1 MEQHKKSLENLD
13 ISGVQNISKDISGAA
28 LGELS
33 LKNLD
38 KNLQILKEVG
48 VAEICK
54 ATKIASKNIH
64 SILEKRY
71 ESLSRV
77 HARGFIQ
84 ILEREYKIDLS
95 AWMKEFDKVCV
106 FKEGV
111 SEEKNQETD
120 PEETAKKPLK
130 VELDYSIN
138 QANTSLS
145 KKSSKWKPFVLVIGV
160 IVIVLAVVIIQN
172 SSSLKEEKERES
184 AIKSGTKK
192 SSFDDANLAEENKPE
207 PTPKLEEKPKEQDK
221 QEKPKEQDKQ
231 EKPKEQD
238 KQEKEAIKEYP
249 NTIYIIP
256 KRDIWVEVIDLNE
269 KKNSFQKVFK
279 KSYSLETK
287 NHRLLLR
294 FGHGHL
300 SLKNNHQEQNYN
312 DSKTRR
318 FLYEPAKGLTL
329 INEAQYKEL
338 QQ

>member
-1 MEQHKKSLENLD
+1 MEQNKKSLENLD
-13 ISGVQNISKDISGAA
+13 LSDVQNISKDISGAA
-28 LGELS
+28 LEELS

-64 SILEKRY
+64 SILEKHY

-95 AWMKEFDKVCV
+95 AWMKEFDKACT

-111 SEEKNQETD
+111 SEEQNQETD
-120 PEETAKKPLK
+120 PEEKTKNPLK
-130 VELDYSIN
+130 VEIDYSIN

-145 KKSSKWKPFVLVIGV
+145 KKSSKWKPFVLVLGV

-172 SSSLKEEKERES
+172 SSSLKEKRGQES

-192 SSFDDANLAEENKPE
+192 NSFNKVNPTEENKPE

-221 QEKPKEQDKQ
+221 QEK
-231 EKPKEQD
+231 
-238 KQEKEAIKEYP
+238 EAIKEDP

-256 KRDIWVEVIDLNE
+256 KKDIWVEVVDLDE

-279 KSYSLETK
+279 KNYSLETK

-300 SLKNNHQEQNYN
+300 SLKNNHQEQEYN
-312 DSKTRR
+312 DGKTKR
-318 FLYEPAKGLTL
+318 FLYEPNKGLTL

>member
-28 LGELS
+28 LEELS

-84 ILEREYKIDLS
+84 ILEREYKMDLS

-111 SEEKNQETD
+111 SEEKNQETN

-145 KKSSKWKPFVLVIGV
+145 KKSSKWKPFVLVLGV
-160 IVIVLAVVIIQN
+160 VVIVLAVVIIQN

-192 SSFDDANLAEENKPE
+192 NSFNDANLAEENKLE
-207 PTPKLEEKPKEQDK
+207 PTPKLE
-221 QEKPKEQDKQ
+221 

-256 KRDIWVEVIDLNE
+256 KRDIWVEVIDLDE

-279 KSYSLETK
+279 KSYPLETK

-329 INEAQYKEL
+329 INEAQYKVL

>member
-13 ISGVQNISKDISGAA
+13 ISGVQNISKDISGAV
-28 LGELS
+28 LEELS

-48 VAEICK
+48 VTEICK

-77 HARGFIQ
+77 RARGFIQ

-192 SSFDDANLAEENKPE
+192 SAFDDANLAEENKPE
-207 PTPKLEEKPKEQDK
+207 PTHKPEEK
-221 QEKPKEQDKQ
+221 QEKQT
-231 EKPKEQD
+231 EQD

-256 KRDIWVEVIDLNE
+256 KRDIWVEVIDLDE

>member
-1 MEQHKKSLENLD
+1 MEQNKKSLENLD
-13 ISGVQNISKDISGAA
+13 ISDVQNISKDISGAT
-28 LGELS
+28 LEELS

-38 KNLQILKEVG
+38 KNLQILR
-48 VAEICK
+48 EIGIQEIYK

-111 SEEKNQETD
+111 GEEKNQETN

-145 KKSSKWKPFVLVIGV
+145 KKSSKWKPFVIVLGV
-160 IVIVLAVVIIQN
+160 IVIILVVVIIQN
-172 SSSLKEEKERES
+172 SSSLKEEREQES

-192 SSFDDANLAEENKPE
+192 SSFNKANLAEENKPE

-221 QEKPKEQDKQ
+221 QEK
-231 EKPKEQD
+231 
-238 KQEKEAIKEYP
+238 EAIKEDP

-256 KRDIWVEVIDLNE
+256 KKDIWVEVIDLDE

-279 KSYSLETK
+279 KNYSLETK

-300 SLKNNHQEQNYN
+300 SLKNNHQEQEYN
-312 DSKTRR
+312 DGKTRR

>member
-1 MEQHKKSLENLD
+1 MEQNKKSLENLD
-13 ISGVQNISKDISGAA
+13 LSDVQNISKDISGAA
-28 LGELS
+28 LEELS

-95 AWMKEFDKVCV
+95 AWMKEFDKACT

-111 SEEKNQETD
+111 SEEQNQETD
-120 PEETAKKPLK
+120 PEETTKNPLK
-130 VELDYSIN
+130 VEIDYSIN

-145 KKSSKWKPFVLVIGV
+145 KKSSKWKPFVVVLGVVVI
-160 IVIVLAVVIIQN
+160 ILAVVIIQN
-172 SSSLKEEKERES
+172 SSSLKEEREQES

-192 SSFDDANLAEENKPE
+192 NSFNEANPTEENKPE
-207 PTPKLEEKPKEQDK
+207 PTHKPEEKPKEHDK
-221 QEKPKEQDKQ
+221 QG
-231 EKPKEQD
+231 
-238 KQEKEAIKEYP
+238 KEAIKENP

-256 KRDIWVEVIDLNE
+256 KKDIWVEVVDLDE

-279 KSYSLETK
+279 KNYSLETK

-300 SLKNNHQEQNYN
+300 SLKNNHQEQDYN

-318 FLYEPAKGLTL
+318 FLYEPNKGLTL

>member
-1 MEQHKKSLENLD
+1 MEQNKKSLENLD
-13 ISGVQNISKDISGAA
+13 LSDVQNISKDISGAA
-28 LGELS
+28 LEELS

-95 AWMKEFDKVCV
+95 AWMKEFDKACT

-111 SEEKNQETD
+111 SEEQNQETD
-120 PEETAKKPLK
+120 PEEKTKNPLK
-130 VELDYSIN
+130 VEIDYSIN

-145 KKSSKWKPFVLVIGV
+145 KKSSKWKPFILVLGV

-172 SSSLKEEKERES
+172 SSSLKEERGQES
-184 AIKSGTKK
+184 TIKSGTKK
-192 SSFDDANLAEENKPE
+192 SSSNKTNPTEENKPE

-221 QEKPKEQDKQ
+221 QEKEV
-231 EKPKEQD
+231 
-238 KQEKEAIKEYP
+238 IKEDP

-256 KRDIWVEVIDLNE
+256 KKDIWVEVIDLDE

-279 KSYSLETK
+279 KNYSLETK

-300 SLKNNHQEQNYN
+300 SLKNNHQEQEYN
-312 DSKTRR
+312 DGKTKR
-318 FLYEPAKGLTL
+318 FLYEPNKGLTL

>member
-1 MEQHKKSLENLD
+1 MEQNKKSLENLD
-13 ISGVQNISKDISGAA
+13 LSDVQNISKDISGAA
-28 LGELS
+28 LEELS

-54 ATKIASKNIH
+54 ATRIASKNIH

-95 AWMKEFDKVCV
+95 AWMKEFDKACA

-111 SEEKNQETD
+111 SEEQNQETD
-120 PEETAKKPLK
+120 PEEKTKNPLK
-130 VELDYSIN
+130 VEIDYSIN

-145 KKSSKWKPFVLVIGV
+145 KKSSKWKPFVLVLGV
-160 IVIVLAVVIIQN
+160 VVIILAVVIIQN
-172 SSSLKEEKERES
+172 SSSLKEERGQEG

-192 SSFDDANLAEENKPE
+192 NSFNKANPTEENKPE

-221 QEKPKEQDKQ
+221 QEK
-231 EKPKEQD
+231 
-238 KQEKEAIKEYP
+238 EAIKEDP

-256 KRDIWVEVIDLNE
+256 KKDVWVEVIDLDE

-279 KSYSLETK
+279 KNYSLETK

-300 SLKNNHQEQNYN
+300 SLKNNHQEQEYN
-312 DSKTRR
+312 DGKTKR
-318 FLYEPAKGLTL
+318 FLYEPNKGLTL

>member
-1 MEQHKKSLENLD
+1 MEQNKKSLENLD
-13 ISGVQNISKDISGAA
+13 LSDVQNTSKDISGAA
-28 LGELS
+28 LEELS

-95 AWMKEFDKVCV
+95 AWVKEFDKVCV

-111 SEEKNQETD
+111 GEEKNQETS
-120 PEETAKKPLK
+120 PEETTKKPLK

-145 KKSSKWKPFVLVIGV
+145 KKSSKWKPFVIVLGV
-160 IVIVLAVVIIQN
+160 IVIVLVVVIIQN
-172 SSSLKEEKERES
+172 SSSLKEERGQES
-184 AIKSGTKK
+184 AIKSGTKNT
-192 SSFDDANLAEENKPE
+192 FNEANSTEENKPE
-207 PTPKLEEKPKEQDK
+207 PTPKLEEKHKEQEQK
-221 QEKPKEQDKQ
+221 Q
-231 EKPKEQD
+231 
-238 KQEKEAIKEYP
+238 EAIKENP

-256 KRDIWVEVIDLNE
+256 KKDVWVEVVDLDE

-279 KSYSLETK
+279 KNYPLETK

-300 SLKNNHQEQNYN
+300 SLKSNHQEQDYN

-318 FLYEPAKGLTL
+318 FLYEPNKGLTL

>member
-1 MEQHKKSLENLD
+1 MEQNKKSLENLD
-13 ISGVQNISKDISGAA
+13 LSDVQNISKDISGAA
-28 LGELS
+28 LEELS

-95 AWMKEFDKVCV
+95 AWMKEFDKACT

-111 SEEKNQETD
+111 SEEQNQETD
-120 PEETAKKPLK
+120 PEEKTKNPLK
-130 VELDYSIN
+130 VEIDYSIN

-145 KKSSKWKPFVLVIGV
+145 KKSSKWKPFVLVLGV
-160 IVIVLAVVIIQN
+160 VVIILAVVIIQN
-172 SSSLKEEKERES
+172 SSSLKEERGQES

-192 SSFDDANLAEENKPE
+192 NSFNKVNPTEENKPE
-207 PTPKLEEKPKEQDK
+207 PTPKLEEKST
-221 QEKPKEQDKQ
+221 
-231 EKPKEQD
+231 EQD
-238 KQEKEAIKEYP
+238 KQEKEAIKEDP

-256 KRDIWVEVIDLNE
+256 KKDIWVEVVDLDE

-279 KSYSLETK
+279 KNYSLETK

-300 SLKNNHQEQNYN
+300 SLKNNHQEQEYN
-312 DSKTRR
+312 DGKTKR
-318 FLYEPAKGLTL
+318 FLYEPNKGLTL

>member
-1 MEQHKKSLENLD
+1 MEQNKKSLENLD
-13 ISGVQNISKDISGAA
+13 LSDVQNISKDISGAA
-28 LGELS
+28 LEELS

-64 SILEKRY
+64 SILEKHY

-95 AWMKEFDKVCV
+95 AWMKEFDKACT

-111 SEEKNQETD
+111 SEEQNQETD
-120 PEETAKKPLK
+120 PEEKTKNPLK
-130 VELDYSIN
+130 VEIDYSIN

-145 KKSSKWKPFVLVIGV
+145 KKSSKWKPFVLVLGV
-160 IVIVLAVVIIQN
+160 VVIILAVVIIQN
-172 SSSLKEEKERES
+172 SSSLKEERGQES

-192 SSFDDANLAEENKPE
+192 NSFNKANPTEENKLE
-207 PTPKLEEKPKEQDK
+207 LTPKLEEKPKEQDK
-221 QEKPKEQDKQ
+221 QEK
-231 EKPKEQD
+231 
-238 KQEKEAIKEYP
+238 EAIKEDP

-256 KRDIWVEVIDLNE
+256 KKDIWVEVVDLDE

-279 KSYSLETK
+279 KNYSLETK

-300 SLKNNHQEQNYN
+300 SLKNNHQEQEYN
-312 DSKTRR
+312 DGKTRR
-318 FLYEPAKGLTL
+318 FLYEPNKGLTL

>member
-1 MEQHKKSLENLD
+1 MEQNKKSLENLD
-13 ISGVQNISKDISGAA
+13 LSDVQNISKDISGAA
-28 LGELS
+28 LEELS

-54 ATKIASKNIH
+54 ATRIASKNIH

-95 AWMKEFDKVCV
+95 AWVKEFDKVCV

-111 SEEKNQETD
+111 GEEKNQETN

-145 KKSSKWKPFVLVIGV
+145 KKTSKWKPFVIVLGV
-160 IVIVLAVVIIQN
+160 IVIILAVVIIQN
-172 SSSLKEEKERES
+172 SSSLKEERGQES
-184 AIKSGTKK
+184 AIKSGTKNTFNK
-192 SSFDDANLAEENKPE
+192 ANPTEENKPE
-207 PTPKLEEKPKEQDK
+207 TMPKPEEKPKEQN
-221 QEKPKEQDKQ
+221 
-231 EKPKEQD
+231 
-238 KQEKEAIKEYP
+238 KQEKEAIKENP

-256 KRDIWVEVIDLNE
+256 KKDVWVEVVDLDE

-279 KSYSLETK
+279 KKYPLETK

-300 SLKNNHQEQNYN
+300 SLKNNHQEQDYN

>member
-1 MEQHKKSLENLD
+1 MEQNKKSLENLD
-13 ISGVQNISKDISGAA
+13 LSDVQNISKDISGAA
-28 LGELS
+28 LEELS

-71 ESLSRV
+71 ESLSKV

-95 AWMKEFDKVCV
+95 AWMKEFDKACT

-111 SEEKNQETD
+111 SEEPDKETN
-120 PEETAKKPLK
+120 PEETTKNPLK
-130 VELDYSIN
+130 VEIDYSIN

-145 KKSSKWKPFVLVIGV
+145 KKSSKWKPFVLVLGV
-160 IVIVLAVVIIQN
+160 VVIILAVVIIQN
-172 SSSLKEEKERES
+172 SSSLKEERGQES

-192 SSFDDANLAEENKPE
+192 SFFNKANPTEENKPE
-207 PTPKLEEKPKEQDK
+207 PTHKPE
-221 QEKPKEQDKQ
+221 

-238 KQEKEAIKEYP
+238 KQEKEAIKEDP

-256 KRDIWVEVIDLNE
+256 KKDIWVEVIDLDE

-279 KSYSLETK
+279 KNYSLETK

-300 SLKNNHQEQNYN
+300 SLKNNHQEQEYN
-312 DSKTRR
+312 DGKTKR
-318 FLYEPAKGLTL
+318 FLYEPNKGLTL
-329 INEAQYKEL
+329 INETQYKEL

>member
-1 MEQHKKSLENLD
+1 MEQNKKSLENLD
-13 ISGVQNISKDISGAA
+13 LSDVQNISKDISGAA
-28 LGELS
+28 LEELL

-95 AWMKEFDKVCV
+95 TWMKEFDKVCV

-111 SEEKNQETD
+111 SEEQNQETD
-120 PEETAKKPLK
+120 PEEKTKNPLK
-130 VELDYSIN
+130 VEIDYSIN

-145 KKSSKWKPFVLVIGV
+145 KKSSKWKPFVVVLGVVVI
-160 IVIVLAVVIIQN
+160 ILAVVIIQN
-172 SSSLKEEKERES
+172 SSSLKEERGQES

-192 SSFDDANLAEENKPE
+192 NSFNKVNPTEENKPE

-221 QEKPKEQDKQ
+221 QEK
-231 EKPKEQD
+231 
-238 KQEKEAIKEYP
+238 EAIKEDP

-256 KRDIWVEVIDLNE
+256 KKDIWVEVVDLDE

-279 KSYSLETK
+279 KNYSLETK

-300 SLKNNHQEQNYN
+300 SLKNNHQEQEYN
-312 DSKTRR
+312 DGKTRR
-318 FLYEPAKGLTL
+318 FLYEPNKGLTL

>member
-1 MEQHKKSLENLD
+1 MEQNKKSLENLD
-13 ISGVQNISKDISGAA
+13 LSDVQNVSKDISGAA
-28 LGELS
+28 LEELS

-54 ATKIASKNIH
+54 ATRIASKNIH

-95 AWMKEFDKVCV
+95 AWMKEFDKACA

-111 SEEKNQETD
+111 SEEQNQETD
-120 PEETAKKPLK
+120 PEEKTKNPLK
-130 VELDYSIN
+130 VEIDYSIN
-138 QANTSLS
+138 QANINLS
-145 KKSSKWKPFVLVIGV
+145 KGLSKWKPFVLVLGV
-160 IVIVLAVVIIQN
+160 VVIILAVVIIQN
-172 SSSLKEEKERES
+172 SSSLKEERGQES

-192 SSFDDANLAEENKPE
+192 NSFNKANPTEENKPE
-207 PTPKLEEKPKEQDK
+207 LTPKLEEKPKEQDK
-221 QEKPKEQDKQ
+221 QEK
-231 EKPKEQD
+231 
-238 KQEKEAIKEYP
+238 EAIKEDP

-256 KRDIWVEVIDLNE
+256 KKDIWVEVVDLDE

-279 KSYSLETK
+279 KNYSLETK

-300 SLKNNHQEQNYN
+300 SLKNNHQEQEYN
-312 DSKTRR
+312 DGKTRR
-318 FLYEPAKGLTL
+318 FLYEPNKGLTL

>member
-1 MEQHKKSLENLD
+1 MEQNKKSLENLD
-13 ISGVQNISKDISGAA
+13 LSDVQNISKDISGAA
-28 LGELS
+28 LEELS

-95 AWMKEFDKVCV
+95 AWMKEFDKACT

-111 SEEKNQETD
+111 SEEQNQETD
-120 PEETAKKPLK
+120 PEEKTKNPLK
-130 VELDYSIN
+130 VEIDYSIN

-145 KKSSKWKPFVLVIGV
+145 KKSSKWKPFVLVLGV
-160 IVIVLAVVIIQN
+160 VVIVLAVVIIQN
-172 SSSLKEEKERES
+172 SSSLKEERGQES

-192 SSFDDANLAEENKPE
+192 NSFNKANPTEENKPE

-221 QEKPKEQDKQ
+221 QEK
-231 EKPKEQD
+231 
-238 KQEKEAIKEYP
+238 EAIKEDP

-256 KRDIWVEVIDLNE
+256 KKDIWVEVVDLDE

-279 KSYSLETK
+279 KNYSLETK

-300 SLKNNHQEQNYN
+300 SLKNNHQEQEYN
-312 DSKTRR
+312 DGKTKR
-318 FLYEPAKGLTL
+318 FLYEPNKGLTL

>member
-1 MEQHKKSLENLD
+1 MEQNKKSLENLD
-13 ISGVQNISKDISGAA
+13 LSDVQNISKDISGAA
-28 LGELS
+28 LEELS

-95 AWMKEFDKVCV
+95 AWMKEFDKACT

-111 SEEKNQETD
+111 GEEQNQETD
-120 PEETAKKPLK
+120 PEEKTKNPLK
-130 VELDYSIN
+130 VEIDYSIN
-138 QANTSLS
+138 RANTSLS
-145 KKSSKWKPFVLVIGV
+145 KKSSKWKPFVLVLGV
-160 IVIVLAVVIIQN
+160 VVIILAVVIIQN
-172 SSSLKEEKERES
+172 SSSLKEERGQES

-192 SSFDDANLAEENKPE
+192 SSFNEANPTEENKPE
-207 PTPKLEEKPKEQDK
+207 LTPKLEEKPKEQDK
-221 QEKPKEQDKQ
+221 QEK
-231 EKPKEQD
+231 
-238 KQEKEAIKEYP
+238 EAIKEDP

-256 KRDIWVEVIDLNE
+256 KKDIWVEVIDLDE

-279 KSYSLETK
+279 KNYSLETK

-300 SLKNNHQEQNYN
+300 SLKNNHQEQEYN
-312 DSKTRR
+312 DGKTKR
-318 FLYEPAKGLTL
+318 FLYEPNKGLTL

>member
-1 MEQHKKSLENLD
+1 MEQNKKSLENLD
-13 ISGVQNISKDISGAA
+13 LSDVQNISKDISGAT
-28 LGELS
+28 LEELS

-38 KNLQILKEVG
+38 KNLQILREIG
-48 VAEICK
+48 VVEICK

-64 SILEKRY
+64 SILEKHY

-95 AWMKEFDKVCV
+95 AWMKEFDRVCA
-106 FKEGV
+106 FKDGV
-111 SEEKNQETD
+111 GEEQNQETD
-120 PEETAKKPLK
+120 PEEKTKNPLK
-130 VELDYSIN
+130 VEIDYSIN

-145 KKSSKWKPFVLVIGV
+145 KKSSKWKPFVLVLGV
-160 IVIVLAVVIIQN
+160 VVIILAVVIIQN
-172 SSSLKEEKERES
+172 SSSLKEERGQES

-192 SSFDDANLAEENKPE
+192 NSFNKVNPTEENKPE
-207 PTPKLEEKPKEQDK
+207 PTPKLEEKST
-221 QEKPKEQDKQ
+221 
-231 EKPKEQD
+231 EQD
-238 KQEKEAIKEYP
+238 KQEKEAIKEDP

-256 KRDIWVEVIDLNE
+256 KKDIWVEVIDLDE

-279 KSYSLETK
+279 KNYSLETK

-300 SLKNNHQEQNYN
+300 SLKNNHQEQEYN
-312 DSKTRR
+312 DGKTKR
-318 FLYEPAKGLTL
+318 FLYEPNKGLTL

>member
-1 MEQHKKSLENLD
+1 MEQNKKSLENLD
-13 ISGVQNISKDISGAA
+13 LSDVQNISKDISGVA
-28 LGELS
+28 LEELS

-71 ESLSRV
+71 ESLSKV

-95 AWMKEFDKVCV
+95 AWIKEFDKACT

-111 SEEKNQETD
+111 SEEQNQETD
-120 PEETAKKPLK
+120 PEEKTKNPLK
-130 VELDYSIN
+130 VEIDYSIN

-145 KKSSKWKPFVLVIGV
+145 KKSSKWKPFVLVLGV
-160 IVIVLAVVIIQN
+160 VVIILAVVIIQN
-172 SSSLKEEKERES
+172 SSSLKEERGQES

-192 SSFDDANLAEENKPE
+192 NSFNKANPTEENKPE
-207 PTPKLEEKPKEQDK
+207 LTPKLEEKPKEQDK
-221 QEKPKEQDKQ
+221 QEK
-231 EKPKEQD
+231 
-238 KQEKEAIKEYP
+238 EAIKEDP

-256 KRDIWVEVIDLNE
+256 KKDIWVEVVDLDE

-279 KSYSLETK
+279 KNYSLETK

-300 SLKNNHQEQNYN
+300 SLRNNHQEQEYN
-312 DSKTRR
+312 DGKTRR
-318 FLYEPAKGLTL
+318 FLYEPNKGLTL

>member
-1 MEQHKKSLENLD
+1 MEQNKKSLENLD
-13 ISGVQNISKDISGAA
+13 LSDVQNISKDISGAA
-28 LGELS
+28 LEELS

-95 AWMKEFDKVCV
+95 AWMKEFDKACA

-111 SEEKNQETD
+111 SEEQNQETD
-120 PEETAKKPLK
+120 PEEKTKNPLK
-130 VELDYSIN
+130 VEIDYSIN

-145 KKSSKWKPFVLVIGV
+145 KKSSKWKPFVLVLGV
-160 IVIVLAVVIIQN
+160 VVIILAVVIIQN
-172 SSSLKEEKERES
+172 SSSLKEEREQES

-192 SSFDDANLAEENKPE
+192 NSFNKVNPTEENKPE
-207 PTPKLEEKPKEQDK
+207 PTPKPEAKHKEQDK
-221 QEKPKEQDKQ
+221 QG
-231 EKPKEQD
+231 
-238 KQEKEAIKEYP
+238 KEAIKEDP

-256 KRDIWVEVIDLNE
+256 KKDIWVEVVDLDE

-279 KSYSLETK
+279 KIIL
-287 NHRLLLR
+287 
-294 FGHGHL
+294 
-300 SLKNNHQEQNYN
+300 
-312 DSKTRR
+312 
-318 FLYEPAKGLTL
+318 
-329 INEAQYKEL
+329 
-338 QQ
+338 

>member
-28 LGELS
+28 LEELS

-84 ILEREYKIDLS
+84 ILEREYKMDLS

-145 KKSSKWKPFVLVIGV
+145 KKSSKWKPFVLVVGV

-172 SSSLKEEKERES
+172 SSSLKEERERES

-192 SSFDDANLAEENKPE
+192 NSFNDANLAEENKPE

-221 QEKPKEQDKQ
+221 QEK
-231 EKPKEQD
+231 
-238 KQEKEAIKEYP
+238 EAIKEDP

-256 KRDIWVEVIDLNE
+256 KRDIWVEVIDLDE

-329 INEAQYKEL
+329 INEVQYKEL

>member
-1 MEQHKKSLENLD
+1 MEQNKKSLENLD
-13 ISGVQNISKDISGAA
+13 LSDVQNVSKDISGAA
-28 LGELS
+28 LEELS

-38 KNLQILKEVG
+38 KNLQILKEIG
-48 VAEICK
+48 IQEIYK
-54 ATKIASKNIH
+54 ATKIASKNINY
-64 SILEKRY
+64 ILEKRY

-111 SEEKNQETD
+111 GEEQNQETS
-120 PEETAKKPLK
+120 PEEKTKNPLK
-130 VELDYSIN
+130 VEIDYSIN
-138 QANTSLS
+138 QANINLS
-145 KKSSKWKPFVLVIGV
+145 KGLSKWKPFVIVLGVVVI
-160 IVIVLAVVIIQN
+160 ILAVVIIQN
-172 SSSLKEEKERES
+172 SSSLKEEREQES
-184 AIKSGTKK
+184 AIKSGTKN
-192 SSFDDANLAEENKPE
+192 SSFNEVSPTEENKPE
-207 PTPKLEEKPKEQDK
+207 PTPKPKEKQDK
-221 QEKPKEQDKQ
+221 PR
-231 EKPKEQD
+231 EQD
-238 KQEKEAIKEYP
+238 KQEKEAIKENP

-256 KRDIWVEVIDLNE
+256 KRDIWVEVIDLDE

-279 KSYSLETK
+279 KSYPLEAK

-300 SLKNNHQEQNYN
+300 ILKSNHQEQDYN

-318 FLYEPAKGLTL
+318 FLYEPNKGLTL
-329 INEAQYKEL
+329 INEAQYKAL

>member
-13 ISGVQNISKDISGAA
+13 LSDVQNISKDISGAT
-28 LGELS
+28 LEELS

-71 ESLSRV
+71 ESLSKV

-111 SEEKNQETD
+111 GEEKNQETN

-145 KKSSKWKPFVLVIGV
+145 KKSSKWKPFVIVLGV
-160 IVIVLAVVIIQN
+160 IVIILVIVTIQN
-172 SSSLKEEKERES
+172 SSSLKEEREQES

-192 SSFDDANLAEENKPE
+192 SSSNKANPTEENKPE
-207 PTPKLEEKPKEQDK
+207 PTPKPEEKPKEH
-221 QEKPKEQDKQ
+221 
-231 EKPKEQD
+231 D
-238 KQEKEAIKEYP
+238 KQEKEAIKENP

-256 KRDIWVEVIDLNE
+256 KKDVWVEVIDLDE

-279 KSYSLETK
+279 KNYSLETK

-300 SLKNNHQEQNYN
+300 SLKNNHQEQEYN
-312 DSKTRR
+312 DGKTKR
-318 FLYEPAKGLTL
+318 FLYEPNKGLTL

>member
-1 MEQHKKSLENLD
+1 MEQNKKSLENLD
-13 ISGVQNISKDISGAA
+13 LSDVQNVSKDISGAT
-28 LGELS
+28 LEELS

-95 AWMKEFDKVCV
+95 AWMKEFDKACT

-111 SEEKNQETD
+111 SEEQNQETD
-120 PEETAKKPLK
+120 PEEKTKNPLK
-130 VELDYSIN
+130 VEIDYSIN
-138 QANTSLS
+138 QANASLS
-145 KKSSKWKPFVLVIGV
+145 KKSSKWKPFVLVLGV
-160 IVIVLAVVIIQN
+160 VVIILAVVIIQN
-172 SSSLKEEKERES
+172 SSSLKEERGQES

-192 SSFDDANLAEENKPE
+192 NSFNKANPTEENKPE

-221 QEKPKEQDKQ
+221 QEK
-231 EKPKEQD
+231 
-238 KQEKEAIKEYP
+238 EAIKEDP

-256 KRDIWVEVIDLNE
+256 KKDIWVEVIDLDE

-279 KSYSLETK
+279 KNYSLETK

-300 SLKNNHQEQNYN
+300 SLKNNHQEQEYN
-312 DSKTRR
+312 DGKTKR
-318 FLYEPAKGLTL
+318 FLYEPNKGLTL

>member
-1 MEQHKKSLENLD
+1 MEQNKKSLENLD
-13 ISGVQNISKDISGAA
+13 LSDIQNVSKDISGAA
-28 LGELS
+28 LEELS

-111 SEEKNQETD
+111 GEEQKQETS

-145 KKSSKWKPFVLVIGV
+145 KKSSKWKPFVLVLGV
-160 IVIVLAVVIIQN
+160 VVIILLVVIIQN
-172 SSSLKEEKERES
+172 SSSLKEERGQES

-192 SSFDDANLAEENKPE
+192 SSFNEANPTEENKPE
-207 PTPKLEEKPKEQDK
+207 STPKLEEKQTEHDK
-221 QEKPKEQDKQ
+221 QG
-231 EKPKEQD
+231 
-238 KQEKEAIKEYP
+238 KEAIKENP

-256 KRDIWVEVIDLNE
+256 KKDIWVEVIDLDE

-279 KSYSLETK
+279 KNYSLETK

-300 SLKNNHQEQNYN
+300 SLKNNHQEQDYN

-318 FLYEPAKGLTL
+318 FLYEPNKGLTL

>member
-1 MEQHKKSLENLD
+1 MEQNKKSLENLD
-13 ISGVQNISKDISGAA
+13 LSNIQNISKDISGAA
-28 LGELS
+28 LEELS

-95 AWMKEFDKVCV
+95 AWMKEFDKACA

-111 SEEKNQETD
+111 SEEQNQETD
-120 PEETAKKPLK
+120 PEEKTKNPLK
-130 VELDYSIN
+130 VEIDYSIN

-145 KKSSKWKPFVLVIGV
+145 KKSSKWKPFVLVLGV
-160 IVIVLAVVIIQN
+160 VVIILAVVIIQN
-172 SSSLKEEKERES
+172 SSSLKEERGQES
-184 AIKSGTKK
+184 AIKPDTKN
-192 SSFDDANLAEENKPE
+192 SSFNEVSPTEENKPE
-207 PTPKLEEKPKEQDK
+207 LTPKLEEKPKEQDK
-221 QEKPKEQDKQ
+221 QEK
-231 EKPKEQD
+231 
-238 KQEKEAIKEYP
+238 EAIKEDP

-256 KRDIWVEVIDLNE
+256 KRDIWVEVIDLDE

-279 KSYSLETK
+279 KNYSLETK

-300 SLKNNHQEQNYN
+300 SLKNNHQEQDYN
-312 DSKTRR
+312 DGKTKR
-318 FLYEPAKGLTL
+318 FLYEPNKGLTL

>member
-1 MEQHKKSLENLD
+1 MEQNKKSLENLD
-13 ISGVQNISKDISGAA
+13 LSDVQNISKDISGVA
-28 LGELS
+28 LEELS

-38 KNLQILKEVG
+38 KNLQILREVG
-48 VAEICK
+48 VAEICM

-95 AWMKEFDKVCV
+95 TWMKEFDKVCV
-106 FKEGV
+106 FKESV

-145 KKSSKWKPFVLVIGV
+145 KKSSKWKPFVLVLGV
-160 IVIVLAVVIIQN
+160 VVIVLAVVIIQN
-172 SSSLKEEKERES
+172 SSSLKEERGQES

-192 SSFDDANLAEENKPE
+192 SSFNKANLAEENKPE
-207 PTPKLEEKPKEQDK
+207 PTPKPEE
-221 QEKPKEQDKQ
+221 KQ

-249 NTIYIIP
+249 NAIYIIP
-256 KRDIWVEVIDLNE
+256 KRDIWVEVIDLDE

-300 SLKNNHQEQNYN
+300 SLKNNNQEQNYN

-338 QQ
+338 QR

>member
-13 ISGVQNISKDISGAA
+13 ISGVQNISKDISGVA
-28 LGELS
+28 LEELS

-48 VAEICK
+48 VTEICK

-120 PEETAKKPLK
+120 PEETVKKPLK

-192 SSFDDANLAEENKPE
+192 NSFNDSNLAEENKPE

-221 QEKPKEQDKQ
+221 QEK
-231 EKPKEQD
+231 
-238 KQEKEAIKEYP
+238 EAIKENP

-338 QQ
+338 QR

>member
-1 MEQHKKSLENLD
+1 MEQNKKSLENLD
-13 ISGVQNISKDISGAA
+13 LSDVQNISKDISGAA
-28 LGELS
+28 LEELS

-84 ILEREYKIDLS
+84 ILEREYKIDLN
-95 AWMKEFDKVCV
+95 AWMKEFDKVCT

-111 SEEKNQETD
+111 SEEQNQETD
-120 PEETAKKPLK
+120 PEEKTKNPLK
-130 VELDYSIN
+130 VEIDYSIN

-145 KKSSKWKPFVLVIGV
+145 KKSSKWKPFVVVLGVVVI
-160 IVIVLAVVIIQN
+160 ILAVVIIQN
-172 SSSLKEEKERES
+172 SSSLKEERGQES

-192 SSFDDANLAEENKPE
+192 SSFSKVNPTEENKLE
-207 PTPKLEEKPKEQDK
+207 PTPKPEEKPKEQDK
-221 QEKPKEQDKQ
+221 QG
-231 EKPKEQD
+231 
-238 KQEKEAIKEYP
+238 KEAIKENP

-256 KRDIWVEVIDLNE
+256 KRDIWVEVIDLDE

-279 KSYSLETK
+279 KNYSLETK

-300 SLKNNHQEQNYN
+300 SLKNNHQEQDYN

-318 FLYEPAKGLTL
+318 FLYEPNKGLTL

>member
-1 MEQHKKSLENLD
+1 MEQNKKSLENLD
-13 ISGVQNISKDISGAA
+13 LSDVQNISKDISGAA
-28 LGELS
+28 LEELS

-48 VAEICK
+48 VVEICK

-95 AWMKEFDKVCV
+95 AWMKEFDKACT

-111 SEEKNQETD
+111 SEEQNQETS

-145 KKSSKWKPFVLVIGV
+145 KKSSKWKPFVLVLGMVV
-160 IVIVLAVVIIQN
+160 IILAVVIIQN
-172 SSSLKEEKERES
+172 SSSLKEERGQES

-192 SSFDDANLAEENKPE
+192 NSFNKSNPTEENKPE
-207 PTPKLEEKPKEQDK
+207 LTPKPKEK
-221 QEKPKEQDKQ
+221 QEKQTEHDKQ
-231 EKPKEQD
+231 G
-238 KQEKEAIKEYP
+238 KEAIKENP

-256 KRDIWVEVIDLNE
+256 KRDIWVEVIDLDE

-279 KSYSLETK
+279 KNYSLETK

-300 SLKNNHQEQNYN
+300 SLKNNHQEQDYN

-318 FLYEPAKGLTL
+318 FLYESNKGLTL
-329 INEAQYKEL
+329 INEVQYKEL

>member
-13 ISGVQNISKDISGAA
+13 LSDVQNIYKDISGAA
-28 LGELS
+28 LEELS

-71 ESLSRV
+71 ESLSKV

-95 AWMKEFDKVCV
+95 AWMKEFDKACA

-111 SEEKNQETD
+111 GEEQKKEIS

-138 QANTSLS
+138 QTNTSLS
-145 KKSSKWKPFVLVIGV
+145 KKSSKWKPFVLVLGV

-172 SSSLKEEKERES
+172 SFSLKEEREQES
-184 AIKSGTKK
+184 AIKSGVKN
-192 SSFDDANLAEENKPE
+192 SSSNKANLAEENKLE
-207 PTPKLEEKPKEQDK
+207 PTPKPEEK
-221 QEKPKEQDKQ
+221 QEKL
-231 EKPKEQD
+231 KEQD
-238 KQEKEAIKEYP
+238 KQEKEAIKEDP

-256 KRDIWVEVIDLNE
+256 KRDIWVEVIDLDE

-279 KSYSLETK
+279 KNYSLETK

-300 SLKNNHQEQNYN
+300 SLKNNHQEQEYN

-318 FLYEPAKGLTL
+318 FLYEPNKGLTL

-338 QQ
+338 QR

>member
-1 MEQHKKSLENLD
+1 MEQNKKSLENLD
-13 ISGVQNISKDISGAA
+13 LSDVQNISKDISGAA
-28 LGELS
+28 LEELS

-54 ATKIASKNIH
+54 ATKIASKNIR

-71 ESLSRV
+71 ESLSKV

-95 AWMKEFDKVCV
+95 AWMKEFDKVCA
-106 FKEGV
+106 FKESV
-111 SEEKNQETD
+111 SEEQNQETD
-120 PEETAKKPLK
+120 PEEKTKNPLK
-130 VELDYSIN
+130 VEIDYSIN

-145 KKSSKWKPFVLVIGV
+145 KKSSKWKPFVLVLGV
-160 IVIVLAVVIIQN
+160 VVIILAVVIIQN
-172 SSSLKEEKERES
+172 SSSLKEERGQES

-192 SSFDDANLAEENKPE
+192 NSFNKANPTEENKPE
-207 PTPKLEEKPKEQDK
+207 LTPKLEEKPT
-221 QEKPKEQDKQ
+221 
-231 EKPKEQD
+231 EQD
-238 KQEKEAIKEYP
+238 KQEKEAIKEDP

-256 KRDIWVEVIDLNE
+256 KKDIWVEVIDLDE

-279 KSYSLETK
+279 KNYSLETK

-300 SLKNNHQEQNYN
+300 SLKNNHQEQEYN
-312 DSKTRR
+312 DGKTKR
-318 FLYEPAKGLTL
+318 FLYEPNKGLTL

>member
-28 LGELS
+28 LEELS

-48 VAEICK
+48 VTEICK

-84 ILEREYKIDLS
+84 ILEREYKMDLS

-111 SEEKNQETD
+111 SEEKNQETS

-145 KKSSKWKPFVLVIGV
+145 KKSSKWKPFVLVLGV

-192 SSFDDANLAEENKPE
+192 NSFNDANLAEENKPE

-221 QEKPKEQDKQ
+221 QEK
-231 EKPKEQD
+231 
-238 KQEKEAIKEYP
+238 EAIKEDP

-256 KRDIWVEVIDLNE
+256 KRDIWVEVIDLDE

-329 INEAQYKEL
+329 INEAQYKVL

>member
-1 MEQHKKSLENLD
+1 MEQNKKSLENLD
-13 ISGVQNISKDISGAA
+13 LSDVQHVSKDISGAA
-28 LGELS
+28 LEELS

-71 ESLSRV
+71 ESLSKV

-111 SEEKNQETD
+111 GEEQNQETD

-145 KKSSKWKPFVLVIGV
+145 KKSSKWKPFVIVLGV

-172 SSSLKEEKERES
+172 SSSLKEEREQES
-184 AIKSGTKK
+184 PIKSGTKK
-192 SSFDDANLAEENKPE
+192 NSFNKANPTEENKPE

-221 QEKPKEQDKQ
+221 QEK
-231 EKPKEQD
+231 
-238 KQEKEAIKEYP
+238 EAIKEDP

-256 KRDIWVEVIDLNE
+256 KKDIWVEVVDLDE

-279 KSYSLETK
+279 KNYSLETK

-300 SLKNNHQEQNYN
+300 SLKNNHQEQEYN
-312 DSKTRR
+312 DGKTRR
-318 FLYEPAKGLTL
+318 FLYEPNKGLTL

>member
-1 MEQHKKSLENLD
+1 MEQNKKSLENLD
-13 ISGVQNISKDISGAA
+13 LSDVQNISKDISSVA
-28 LGELS
+28 LEELS

-95 AWMKEFDKVCV
+95 AWMKEFDKACA

-111 SEEKNQETD
+111 SEEQNQETD
-120 PEETAKKPLK
+120 PEETTKNPLK
-130 VELDYSIN
+130 VEIDYSIN

-145 KKSSKWKPFVLVIGV
+145 KKSSKWKPFVVVLGVVVI
-160 IVIVLAVVIIQN
+160 ILAVVIIQN
-172 SSSLKEEKERES
+172 SSSFKEERGQES

-192 SSFDDANLAEENKPE
+192 NSFNKVNPTEENKPE
-207 PTPKLEEKPKEQDK
+207 PTPKLEEKPKEQDR
-221 QEKPKEQDKQ
+221 
-231 EKPKEQD
+231 
-238 KQEKEAIKEYP
+238 QEKEAIKEDP

-256 KRDIWVEVIDLNE
+256 KKDIWVEVVDLDE

-279 KSYSLETK
+279 KNYSLETK

-300 SLKNNHQEQNYN
+300 SLKNNHQEQEYN
-312 DSKTRR
+312 DGKTKR
-318 FLYEPAKGLTL
+318 FLYEPNKGLTL

>member
-28 LGELS
+28 LEELS

-48 VAEICK
+48 VVEICK

-84 ILEREYKIDLS
+84 ILEREYKMDLS

-207 PTPKLEEKPKEQDK
+207 PTPKLEEK
-221 QEKPKEQDKQ
+221 
-231 EKPKEQD
+231 EQD
-238 KQEKEAIKEYP
+238 KQEKEAIKDYP

-256 KRDIWVEVIDLNE
+256 KRDIWVEVIDLDE

>member
-13 ISGVQNISKDISGAA
+13 LSGVQNISKDISGVA
-28 LGELS
+28 LEELS

-48 VAEICK
+48 VTEICK

-145 KKSSKWKPFVLVIGV
+145 KKKSSKWKPFVLVIGV

-192 SSFDDANLAEENKPE
+192 NSFNDANLAEENKPE
-207 PTPKLEEKPKEQDK
+207 PTPKLE
-221 QEKPKEQDKQ
+221 

-256 KRDIWVEVIDLNE
+256 KRDIWVEVIDLDE
-269 KKNSFQKVFK
+269 KKNSFQRVFK

>member
-28 LGELS
+28 LEELS

-111 SEEKNQETD
+111 GEEKNQETN

-145 KKSSKWKPFVLVIGV
+145 KKSSKWKPFVLVLGV
-160 IVIVLAVVIIQN
+160 VVIILAVVIIQN
-172 SSSLKEEKERES
+172 SSSLKEERGQES

-192 SSFDDANLAEENKPE
+192 SSFNEANPTEENKLE

-221 QEKPKEQDKQ
+221 QEK
-231 EKPKEQD
+231 
-238 KQEKEAIKEYP
+238 EAIKENP

-256 KRDIWVEVIDLNE
+256 KKDIWVEVVDLDE

-279 KSYSLETK
+279 KNYPLETK

-300 SLKNNHQEQNYN
+300 SLKNNHQEQDYN

-318 FLYEPAKGLTL
+318 FLYEPNKGLTL

>member
-1 MEQHKKSLENLD
+1 MEQNKKSLENLD
-13 ISGVQNISKDISGAA
+13 LSDVQNISKDISGAA
-28 LGELS
+28 LEELS

-38 KNLQILKEVG
+38 KNLQILREVG

-54 ATKIASKNIH
+54 ATRIASKNIH

-111 SEEKNQETD
+111 GEEKNQETN

-145 KKSSKWKPFVLVIGV
+145 KKSSKWKPFV
-160 IVIVLAVVIIQN
+160 IVLGVVVIILVVVIIQN
-172 SSSLKEEKERES
+172 SSSLKEERGQES
-184 AIKSGTKK
+184 TIKSGTKK
-192 SSFDDANLAEENKPE
+192 NSFNEANPTEENKPE
-207 PTPKLEEKPKEQDK
+207 PTPKLEAKPKEQDK
-221 QEKPKEQDKQ
+221 QG
-231 EKPKEQD
+231 
-238 KQEKEAIKEYP
+238 KEAIKEDP

-256 KRDIWVEVIDLNE
+256 KKDIWVEVIDLDE

-279 KSYSLETK
+279 KNYSLETK

-300 SLKNNHQEQNYN
+300 NLKNNHQEQDYN

-318 FLYEPAKGLTL
+318 FLYEPNKGLTL
-329 INEAQYKEL
+329 INEAQYKEF
-338 QQ
+338 QR

>member
-1 MEQHKKSLENLD
+1 MEQNKKSLENLD
-13 ISGVQNISKDISGAA
+13 LSDVQNISKDISGAA
-28 LGELS
+28 LEELS

-95 AWMKEFDKVCV
+95 AWMKEFDKACA

-111 SEEKNQETD
+111 SEEQNQETD
-120 PEETAKKPLK
+120 PEEKTKNPLK
-130 VELDYSIN
+130 VEIDYSIN

-145 KKSSKWKPFVLVIGV
+145 KKSSKWKPFVLVLGV
-160 IVIVLAVVIIQN
+160 VVIILAVVIIQN
-172 SSSLKEEKERES
+172 SSSLKEERGQES
-184 AIKSGTKK
+184 TIKSGTKK
-192 SSFDDANLAEENKPE
+192 NSFNKANPTEENKPE
-207 PTPKLEEKPKEQDK
+207 LTPKLEEKPT
-221 QEKPKEQDKQ
+221 
-231 EKPKEQD
+231 EQD
-238 KQEKEAIKEYP
+238 KQEKEAIKEDP

-256 KRDIWVEVIDLNE
+256 KKDIWVEVVDLDE

-279 KSYSLETK
+279 KNYSLETK

-300 SLKNNHQEQNYN
+300 SLKNNHQEQEYN
-312 DSKTRR
+312 DGKTRR
-318 FLYEPAKGLTL
+318 FLYEPNKGLTL

>member
-13 ISGVQNISKDISGAA
+13 LSDVQNISKDISGAA
-28 LGELS
+28 LEELS

-95 AWMKEFDKVCV
+95 AWVKEFDKVCV

-111 SEEKNQETD
+111 GEEKDQETS

-145 KKSSKWKPFVLVIGV
+145 KKTSKWKPFVIVLGV
-160 IVIVLAVVIIQN
+160 IVIVLVVVIIQN
-172 SSSLKEEKERES
+172 NSSLKEERGQES
-184 AIKSGTKK
+184 AIKSGTKNT
-192 SSFDDANLAEENKPE
+192 FNEANPTEENKPE
-207 PTPKLEEKPKEQDK
+207 TTPKLEEKHKEQEQK
-221 QEKPKEQDKQ
+221 Q
-231 EKPKEQD
+231 
-238 KQEKEAIKEYP
+238 EAIKENP

-256 KRDIWVEVIDLNE
+256 KRDIWVEVVDLDE

-279 KSYSLETK
+279 KKYPLETK

-300 SLKNNHQEQNYN
+300 SLKNNHQEQDYN

-318 FLYEPAKGLTL
+318 FLYEPNKGLTL